1 MHFPRLLPSQG
12 RDAGRYC
19 EDHRNLDGQAHDDA
33 EKLSPSIR
41 QSMEAC
47 SIQMDPLNPS
57 ENAMPLECHQATLD
71 QGANEAAGTA

>member
-1 MHFPRLLPSQG
+1 
-12 RDAGRYC
+12 
-19 EDHRNLDGQAHDDA
+19 
-33 EKLSPSIR
+33 
-41 QSMEAC
+41 MEAC